1 MGLFQVTVKLANP
14 AAPGDSREVA
24 LLVDAGATLSWI
36 PREVLQSL
44 KVKPTAKLEFQL
56 ADGRVLE
63 RDVGAA
69 LFTID
74 GRILAIPVAFAE
86 AGEEPVL
93 GATALEALGF
103 VADPVEQ
110 KLIPRRL
117 LALARSITKVAR

>member
-1 MGLFQVTVKLANP
+1 MGLFQVNVKLANP
-14 AAPGDSREVA
+14 TAPENVREIS
-24 LLVDAGATLSWI
+24 LLVDTGATLSWI
-36 PREVLQSL
+36 PREILQNL
-44 KVKPTAKLEFQL
+44 KVKPTSRLEFQL

-74 GRILAIPVAFAE
+74 GRILVIPVAFAE

-103 VADPVEQ
+103 SVDPVEQ

-117 LALARSITKVAR
+117 LALWGV

>member
-1 MGLFQVTVKLANP
+1 MGLFQVNVKLANP
-14 AAPGDSREVA
+14 TAPENVREVS
-24 LLVDAGATLSWI
+24 LLVDTGATLSWI
-36 PREVLQSL
+36 PREILQNL
-44 KVKPTAKLEFQL
+44 KVKPTSRLEFQL

-93 GATALEALGF
+93 GATALGALGF
-103 VADPVEQ
+103 AVDPVEQ

-117 LALARSITKVAR
+117 LALQIV